1 MNKSIL
7 YIVKLDIK
15 SAYTCSL
22 RIEPMTLLLQ
32 CSSRS
37 YRYTA
42 INIKLMLCDV
52 SDIKTLLFSCQWLFF
67 QGWEGH
73 YSVLSLYNGHHS
85 NITNCTIVSV
95 CFGSLWLATHL
106 LTSFCVEGKSCSHF
120 TFITNN
126 MKYVHPL
133 STLLLPYSGLVF
145 LSPLVEKESPEDNS
159 FVCDVKSV
167 IQLKRCVSV
176 M

>member
-1 MNKSIL
+1 MLK
-7 YIVKLDIK
+7 
-15 SAYTCSL
+15 ASL
-22 RIEPMTLLLQ
+22 VHT
-32 CSSRS
+32 S
-37 YRYTA
+37 
-42 INIKLMLCDV
+42 
-52 SDIKTLLFSCQWLFF
+52 
-67 QGWEGH
+67 
-73 YSVLSLYNGHHS
+73 LSFH
-85 NITNCTIVSV
+85 
-95 CFGSLWLATHL
+95 
-106 LTSFCVEGKSCSHF
+106 
-120 TFITNN
+120 